1 MGPYVAADA
10 RALASGRSL
19 LTRAVLYRF
28 LNLLLHRFKVERSR
42 TLHRRKFD
50 RGLREISDVLLDH
63 DEAPELPGKE
73 FVHVAGSADVQRLA
87 ANTRRALEGILANV
101 DHSGHVGRKLFARP
115 APRLRVERE
124 LEVIEAK
131 RAQVR
136 AAEVEE
142 FAALG
147 WPSPS
152 KKICL
157 VVAVEMVL
165 IAPVTEPDALEELV
179 GNVRISGCSH
189 QRGEP
194 IVAGEDPVLD

>member
-73 FVHVAGSADVQRLA
+73 FVHVAGSGDVQGLA
-87 ANTRRALEGILANV
+87 ANTRRALEGILADV
-101 DHSGHVGRKLFARP
+101 DHSGHVGRVLFARP
-115 APRLRVERE
+115 APRLGEERE
-124 LEVIEAK
+124 FEVTEAK
-131 RAQVR
+131 RAQAR
-136 AAEVEE
+136 TAEVED
-142 FAALG
+142 FLTLG
-147 WPSPS
+147 WASPGE
-152 KKICL
+152 KIGL

-165 IAPVTEPDALEELV
+165 VGPVAEPRTSEELV
-179 GNVRISGCSH
+179 GESRSSGCAH
-189 QRGEP
+189 WGGEP
-194 IVAGEDPVLD
+194 IQMR